1 MWALF
6 GTSFNSVEQEPFVY
20 FIGVFDD
27 IQLAH
32 DAKTDL
38 VLSSKQSVHNFFI
51 KPLSLNQTY
60 TYEWSNYDDTT

>member
-27 IQLAH
+27 IHLAQQ
-32 DAKTDL
+32 AKNDL
-38 VLSSKQSVHNFFI
+38 VLSRKESAQNFFI
-51 KPLSLNQTY
+51 KSLSLNQVY